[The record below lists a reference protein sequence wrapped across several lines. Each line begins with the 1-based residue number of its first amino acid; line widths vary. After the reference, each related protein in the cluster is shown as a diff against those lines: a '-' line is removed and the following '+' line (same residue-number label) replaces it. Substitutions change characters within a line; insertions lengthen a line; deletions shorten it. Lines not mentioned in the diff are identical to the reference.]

1 MKTILISQIFK
12 ENEETLIIQ
21 GLQATENTL
30 TAIADI
36 IVQQDLVEI
45 SMEIMS
51 KLEVYVLKKGK
62 RALTRVK
69 KSSRSFVLLIN
80 VLFVKK

>member
-1 MKTILISQIFK
+1 MKIILISQIFK
-12 ENEETLIIQ
+12 ENKETLIIQ
-21 GLQATENTL
+21 GLQATEKTL

-36 IVQQDLVEI
+36 IVWQDLVEI
-45 SMEIMS
+45 SMEITS

-80 VLFVKK
+80 VLSVKK

>member
-1 MKTILISQIFK
+1 MKTVLISQIFK

-36 IVQQDLVEI
+36 IVQHDLVEI
-45 SMEIMS
+45 SMEIMF
-51 KLEVYVLKKGK
+51 KLEVYILKNGK

-80 VLFVKK
+80 VLSVKK